1 MATGAKSTQGV
12 LLKASDMLGSPTFTA
27 IAEVKDVTGPD
38 RQTNFED
45 ATSYDSVA
53 FNEFVPTLTNPG
65 SLGFSIFFKTNA
77 THTLLLSDQEA
88 NTIRNYQLYIPT
100 STPQTWS
107 FAAYVETFTL
117 GLPVGG
123 LMSADVSLKVAGA
136 ITRA

>member
-12 LLKASDMLGSPTFTA
+12 LLKASDMGGTPVFTA
-27 IAEVKDVTGPD
+27 IAEVKNISGPS

-53 FNEFVPTLTNPG
+53 FNEFVPTLTDPG
-65 SLGFSIFFKTNA
+65 SVGFSIFYKTNA
-77 THTLLLSDQEA
+77 TQQLLLSDQEA
-88 NTIRNYQLYIPT
+88 NTLRNYQLYIPT

-107 FAAYVETFTL
+107 FAAYVETFELDFPT
-117 GLPVGG
+117 GG
-123 LMSADVSLKVAGA
+123 LMNANVSLKVAGA